1 MNLII
6 TPTGK
11 NSYFKK
17 WIKDDC
23 NFDIVLTMFMK
34 KYNLSIDFKVL
45 SQITSI

>member
-23 NFDIVLTMFMK
+23 NFDIVLLC
-34 KYNLSIDFKVL
+34 YEDIEE
-45 SQITSI
+45 